1 MELRFFLFLFPL
13 KKLYNSL
20 LLLNKMVDKIEV
32 TMLGSGSSV
41 PTAKRNHP
49 GILLDYKA
57 EHMLFDCGE
66 GIQRQF
72 RKAKKNPCKL
82 TRLFISHW
90 HGDHILGIPGL
101 LQTLYLNDYGKTL
114 EIYGPRGTK
123 KYMEQL
129 LKLFVYKSRIEFK
142 IHEVSSGKIVD
153 EKDFYVEAQSMDHG
167 TPSVAYSFVVKD
179 KLRIDKKKFAKLKI
193 KGGPEIAKLVA
204 GKDVVI
210 DGKKVKY
217 KDVTYLQEGKK
228 IAFVFDTE
236 DNANIVKIARDA
248 DLFFCE
254 SSYLDEVSL
263 ARDHKHMTVS
273 QVASNAKK
281 AGVDKLVL
289 FHLSQR
295 YEFRE
300 KDFLKIA
307 RKKIKDVVV
316 GEDLMR
322 FEV

>member
-1 MELRFFLFLFPL
+1 M
-13 KKLYNSL
+13 
-20 LLLNKMVDKIEV
+20 
-32 TMLGSGSSV
+32 GSGSSV

-72 RKAKKNPCKL
+72 RKARKNPCRL

-90 HGDHILGIPGL
+90 HGDHVLGIPGL
-101 LQTLYLNDYGKTL
+101 LQTLYLNDYGRTL
-114 EIYGPRGTK
+114 EIYGPKGTK

-142 IHEVSSGKIVD
+142 IHEVSRGKIVD
-153 EKDFYVEAQSMDHG
+153 EGDFYVEALGMDHG
-167 TPSVAYSFVVKD
+167 APSVAYAFVVKD
-179 KLRIDKKKFAKLKI
+179 KLRIDKKKLKAL
-193 KGGPEIAKLVA
+193 KVRNGPEIKKLVE

-210 DGKKVKY
+210 DGKKVKS
-217 KDVTYLQEGKK
+217 KSVTYLEKGRRVT
-228 IAFVFDTE
+228 FVFDTE
-236 DNANIVKIARDA
+236 DNANILKIARNA

-254 SSYLDEVSL
+254 SSYLDETAL
-263 ARDHKHMTVS
+263 AKDHKHMTCG
-273 QVASNAKK
+273 QVASVAKK
-281 AGVDKLVL
+281 ADVKKLIL

-300 KDFLKIA
+300 KDFLRVAK
-307 RKKIKDVVV
+307 KKIKDVVV
-316 GEDLMR
+316 AEDLMT
-322 FEV
+322 FSV

>member
-1 MELRFFLFLFPL
+1 MA
-13 KKLYNSL
+13 
-20 LLLNKMVDKIEV
+20 DKIEI

-90 HGDHILGIPGL
+90 HGDHVLGIPGL

-123 KYMEQL
+123 KYM
-129 LKLFVYKSRIEFK
+129 SRILEIFAYK
-142 IHEVSSGKIVD
+142 RRIKFNIHEVTKGKIVETD
-153 EKDFYVEAQSMDHG
+153 DFYVEVLPMDHG
-167 TPSVAYSFVVKD
+167 APSVAFSFVVKD
-179 KLRIDKKKFAKLKI
+179 VLRIDKAKLKKLKLDKKDFSKI
-193 KGGPEIAKLVA
+193 KKLKE
-204 GKDVVI
+204 GKDI
-210 DGKKVKY
+210 TLNGKKIKA
-217 KDVTYLQEGKK
+217 KTLTYLQEGKK
-228 IAFVFDTE
+228 VSLVFDTE
-236 DNANIVKIARDA
+236 DNANIMKIALNSDI
-248 DLFFCE
+248 FFCE
-254 SSYLDEVSL
+254 STYFDEVEL
-263 ARDHKHMTVS
+263 AKDHKHMTLMQAVN
-273 QVASNAKK
+273 NAKK
-281 AGVDKLVL
+281 AKVEKLVL

-295 YEFRE
+295 YEIRE
-300 KDFLKIA
+300 KEFLKA
-307 RKKIKDVVV
+307 AKKKFKNSVV
-316 GEDLMR
+316 GNDLDR